1 MYHFN
6 AANVIADCTHWLKD
20 LFEQKHKGKN
30 AIILC
35 EHGYNDAVCA
45 ALCKKALGDDRVLFA
60 HVASDPESINFKN
73 KLDEIGVRDVL
84 ITNNPNV
91 WNGEIVVQN
100 DIVKM
105 LRKVSLFE
113 AAKENNAVVC
123 STLNL
128 TQRWIGHYTL
138 FADDLALFA
147 PIENLTD
154 TEIREVGKCLGLTNK
169 VIYNISEFYCEVDR
183 YVRSNDSTLD
193 EEARE
198 RINRLYNESK
208 DKRKMVQVDSLFV
221 SSCDLYENPFN

>member
-6 AANVIADCTHWLKD
+6 AVNVISDCTKWIRD
-20 LFEQKHKGKN
+20 LFEQKYQGKN

-35 EHGYNDAVCA
+35 EQGYNDVVCA

-60 HVASDPESINFKN
+60 HVASDPENTEFKN
-73 KLDEIGVRDVL
+73 KLEELCVRDVL
-84 ITNNPNV
+84 IIKNPNV
-91 WNGEIVVQN
+91 WNGEIITQD

-128 TQRWIGHYTL
+128 TQRWIGGYTL

-154 TEIREVGKCLGLTNK
+154 TEVRKVGECLGLTK
-169 VIYNISEFYCEVDR
+169 KIIHNISEFYCEVDR
-183 YVRSNDSTLD
+183 YVRSNDLNLD
-193 EEARE
+193 EETRE
-198 RINRLYNESK
+198 KINRRYNESK
-208 DKRKMVQVDSLFV
+208 DKRKVVQVDSLFV
-221 SSCDLYENPFN
+221 SACDLYENPFN